1 MCPHG
6 RSRSCVSLGR
16 SLRGSLPG
24 PRVDLARK
32 HGARPCGL
40 GNSPAQGRQSSDGPR
55 DRGRCPVHAER
66 YAVRLA
72 RFASRSRCHAW
83 DTSPVVVADRRKRV
97 CLSTVQRVEASPP
110 CFQASTSP
118 SAPWPHDHVL
128 AVESVE
134 ACPMQI
140 AHGSRGLMLRQLDT
154 LTPYSLS
161 PLASAPARGGRVR
174 YFAHDSRG
182 TPRKAGVAQPLPESE
197 RGSPCVPYRP
207 RNDRAERR

>member
-24 PRVDLARK
+24 TRVDLARK

-40 GNSPAQGRQSSDGPR
+40 GISPAQGRHSSDGPR

-83 DTSPVVVADRRKRV
+83 DTSPVVVADRRKRAR
-97 CLSTVQRVEASPP
+97 LSTVQRVEASPP

-128 AVESVE
+128 AVESVG
-134 ACPMQI
+134 ACPMQT
-140 AHGSRGLMLRQLDT
+140 AHGGRGLMLRQLDT

-174 YFAHDSRG
+174 YFAHDSRS
-182 TPRKAGVAQPLPESE
+182 TPRKAGVVRFLSEPGCDPL
-197 RGSPCVPYRP
+197 
-207 RNDRAERR
+207 RAVQATQ